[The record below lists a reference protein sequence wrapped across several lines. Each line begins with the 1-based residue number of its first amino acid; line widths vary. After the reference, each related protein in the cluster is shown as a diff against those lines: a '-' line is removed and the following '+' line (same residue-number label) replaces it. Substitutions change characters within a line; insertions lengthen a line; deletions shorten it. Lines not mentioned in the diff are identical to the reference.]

1 MYTNQRN
8 ISRVLAAAVAS
19 TGFAIAPMP
28 GFAAGVTCTSATFSA
43 TPDGAGNIVVS
54 CTSPGS
60 TAACS
65 LTASPSSL
73 PAAGGNTTL
82 TASNC
87 GTVTSLAKDGTQI
100 ASTGTSWSQPL
111 PANTGTTAVSY
122 TYTVQG
128 ANGSD
133 TTRVTVTGTGT
144 VNPPPTGGAISCS
157 GYTTTLV
164 YDLAWTAQSVI
175 DTKGFNNNAI
185 IVARFTTP
193 AAIST
198 GTGNIASAEIQQPAV
213 FRTASISTNPCD
225 LAGTGVGKS
234 AVWSGLTST
243 KGPGG
248 TFQVGGTAQTFL
260 LSASRIV
267 LQPSTTYYFNIVNRD
282 SGGSASCTASN
293 CEMRLQ
299 LTKAPGT

>member
-65 LTASPSSL
+65 LTASPTSL
-73 PAAGGNTTL
+73 PAAGGTVTL

-87 GTVTSLAKDGTQI
+87 GTISSWTKAGTLLSQSSSSWKDSIPPNTNTQPTSFI
-100 ASTGTSWSQPL
+100 
-111 PANTGTTAVSY
+111 
-122 TYTVQG
+122 YTVNG
-128 ANGSD
+128 ANGAS
-133 TTRVTVTGTGT
+133 VTVSQNGAGT

-282 SGGSASCTASN
+282 SGGSGSCTASN